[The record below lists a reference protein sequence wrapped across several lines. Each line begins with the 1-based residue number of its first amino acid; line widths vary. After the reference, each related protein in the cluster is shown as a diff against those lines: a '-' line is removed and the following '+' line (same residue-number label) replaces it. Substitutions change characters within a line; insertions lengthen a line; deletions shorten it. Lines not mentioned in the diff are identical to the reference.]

1 MDYMAILGCNC
12 LLKRRIRPGRLFAV
26 SLMFSLIHLFLVCF
40 IHNRILY
47 FLIAHFI
54 LNTGMVFFCFGWEGK
69 RSYLENWVV
78 TYFMCVIQGGA
89 LEWLLEQHIF
99 SQNEILQMLV
109 ATAVVVTA
117 VICFG
122 ERRVYGNHIY
132 PAELKKG
139 ERHIR
144 LRAYWDSGNQLTDP
158 YTGQEISILSGSVA
172 EKFFTKEKDLVR
184 FVPYRSLG
192 EKDGLIAVT
201 NVDEMTVFQGKRAV
215 KIPHAAIGT
224 ADKMLFDGKE
234 YEMLLNASS
243 IMPQGGKTE
252 NKN

>member
-1 MDYMAILGCNC
+1 M
-12 LLKRRIRPGRLFAV
+12 
-26 SLMFSLIHLFLVCF
+26 
-40 IHNRILY
+40 
-47 FLIAHFI
+47 
-54 LNTGMVFFCFGWEGK
+54 
-69 RSYLENWVV
+69 
-78 TYFMCVIQGGA
+78 
-89 LEWLLEQHIF
+89 
-99 SQNEILQMLV
+99 
-109 ATAVVVTA
+109 
-117 VICFG
+117 
-122 ERRVYGNHIY
+122 
-132 PAELKKG
+132 
-139 ERHIR
+139 
-144 LRAYWDSGNQLTDP
+144 DSGNQLTDP

>member
-1 MDYMAILGCNC
+1 M
-12 LLKRRIRPGRLFAV
+12 
-26 SLMFSLIHLFLVCF
+26 
-40 IHNRILY
+40 
-47 FLIAHFI
+47 
-54 LNTGMVFFCFGWEGK
+54 
-69 RSYLENWVV
+69 
-78 TYFMCVIQGGA
+78 
-89 LEWLLEQHIF
+89 EWHIF

-109 ATAVVVTA
+109 AAAVVVTA

>member
-1 MDYMAILGCNC
+1 MFLLENLFMDYMAILGCNC
-12 LLKRRIRPGRLFAV
+12 LLKRRIHPGRLFAV

-47 FLIAHFI
+47 FDRTFCFKHRDGI
-54 LNTGMVFFCFGWEGK
+54 FCFGWEGK

-132 PAELKKG
+132 PAELKKEKG
-139 ERHIR
+139 I
-144 LRAYWDSGNQLTDP
+144 SGCVH
-158 YTGQEISILSGSVA
+158 TGIAGIS
-172 EKFFTKEKDLVR
+172 
-184 FVPYRSLG
+184 
-192 EKDGLIAVT
+192 
-201 NVDEMTVFQGKRAV
+201 
-215 KIPHAAIGT
+215 
-224 ADKMLFDGKE
+224 
-234 YEMLLNASS
+234 
-243 IMPQGGKTE
+243 
-252 NKN
+252 

>member
-1 MDYMAILGCNC
+1 
-12 LLKRRIRPGRLFAV
+12 
-26 SLMFSLIHLFLVCF
+26 
-40 IHNRILY
+40 
-47 FLIAHFI
+47 
-54 LNTGMVFFCFGWEGK
+54 
-69 RSYLENWVV
+69 
-78 TYFMCVIQGGA
+78 MCVIQGGA

-109 ATAVVVTA
+109 VAAVVVTA

-172 EKFFTKEKDLVR
+172 EKFFTKRKGSGSFCAISVT
-184 FVPYRSLG
+184 G

-224 ADKMLFDGKE
+224 ADKMLFDGRNMKC
-234 YEMLLNASS
+234 S
-243 IMPQGGKTE
+243 
-252 NKN
+252 

>member
-1 MDYMAILGCNC
+1 
-12 LLKRRIRPGRLFAV
+12 
-26 SLMFSLIHLFLVCF
+26 
-40 IHNRILY
+40 
-47 FLIAHFI
+47 
-54 LNTGMVFFCFGWEGK
+54 
-69 RSYLENWVV
+69 
-78 TYFMCVIQGGA
+78 MCVIQGGA

-109 ATAVVVTA
+109 ATVVVVTA

-184 FVPYRSLG
+184 FVPFRSLG
-192 EKDGLIAVT
+192 EKD
-201 NVDEMTVFQGKRAV
+201 
-215 KIPHAAIGT
+215 
-224 ADKMLFDGKE
+224 
-234 YEMLLNASS
+234 
-243 IMPQGGKTE
+243 
-252 NKN
+252 